1 MRIKVVGGGIAG
13 LTAAYRL
20 GKDGHEVTLFEARD
34 RLGGNIRSER
44 PDDFGGCLLEW
55 GPNGFLDNEPATL
68 RLVEELGLNGR
79 VARAREVAAKRYI
92 WRAGKLRALPKSP
105 LDFFFGDL
113 LPAGAR
119 FRTLLAP
126 FTKAHVPG
134 DETIHEFA
142 ARRLG
147 RGVADILVDAFV
159 TGVFAGDPKRL
170 SLKSCLPKIANA
182 KGLPKGGPKGVL
194 TSFDEGLQVL
204 IDTLGERVNVQL
216 GAGTNL
222 EREDYDLVVCTV
234 PAPRAAELADDRL
247 AALLNRIPSAPVAVV
262 PMAFEGSIDV
272 EDAFGFLVPR
282 GQDLRILGTLY
293 DSSIFQDRAPDGLR
307 LFRTMVGGSRDAGA
321 LDLSD
326 DELIEFACRDLRT
339 VWGSAFRDPVHARV
353 FRHPLGIAQYEVG
366 HAALLDEIDAALPAG
381 LRLAGSSYRGVALN
395 ACVKEA
401 LDWSP

>member
-1 MRIKVVGGGIAG
+1 MRFKVVGGGIAG

-34 RLGGNIRSER
+34 RLGGNIRSDR

-68 RLVEELGLNGR
+68 RLIEELGLNDR
-79 VARAREVAAKRYI
+79 VRRARAVAAKRYI

-126 FTKAHVPG
+126 FTKSTVET
-134 DETIHEFA
+134 DETIYEFA

-147 RGVADILVDAFV
+147 RGVADVLVDAFV

-194 TSFDEGLQVL
+194 TSFDDGLQVL
-204 IDTLGERVNVQL
+204 IDALAERVDVRL
-216 GAGTNL
+216 GTPAGL
-222 EREDYDLVVCTV
+222 GREDYDHVVCTV
-234 PAPRAAELADDRL
+234 PAPRAAELAEGRL
-247 AALLNRIPSAPVAVV
+247 AELLQKIPSAPVAVV
-262 PMAFEGSIDV
+262 PMAFDAAIDV

-293 DSSIFQDRAPDGLR
+293 DSSIFDGRAPDGLR
-307 LFRTMVGGSRDAGA
+307 LFRSMVGGSRDPGA

-326 DELIEFACRDLRT
+326 DEIIGLTARDLRT
-339 VWGSAFRDPVHARV
+339 VWGSAFREPVHARV
-353 FRHPLGIAQYEVG
+353 IRHPLGIAQYEVG
-366 HAALLDEIDAALPAG
+366 HAALLDEIDAARPEG

-401 LDWSP
+401 VDWAP